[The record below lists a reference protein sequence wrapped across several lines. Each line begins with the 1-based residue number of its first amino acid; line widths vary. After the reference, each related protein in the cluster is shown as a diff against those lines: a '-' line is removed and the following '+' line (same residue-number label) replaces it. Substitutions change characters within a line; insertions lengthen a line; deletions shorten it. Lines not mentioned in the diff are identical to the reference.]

1 MYHQDSWRAEDARNR
16 RDVAYEI
23 EIEVVVKRRVPS
35 VRRSNLQQRVTVRR
49 STHDSLGRDIAAG
62 ACPVLNDKGLTEVL
76 RQPLADQ
83 ARVQVGHAAG
93 RPADDQSHWPRWI
106 GLRPSSPQ
114 RGRQRGSACGQMQK
128 LSAGKFHFEPPS
140 SSHYSMTSSARQLWC
155 LCVRAARQT
164 HRKHR
169 ALARLARHGDV
180 PAHHARE
187 LAREGKSET
196 RAPKRCAVLASAWLN
211 SSNSLAC
218 CSGVMPMPVS
228 ATASSIQS
236 RPLAT
241 LRARSLTS
249 PSLVNLQAL
258 LNRLSSICRSR
269 MGSTVNAPRFSWAST
284 TRRFLFCSA
293 SCPAVPMTSLISGAS
308 CTVCG
313 LSSSFPASIFD
324 RSSTW
329 LMSPSR

>member
-169 ALARLARHGDV
+169 ALARLARRGDV

-196 RAPKRCAVLASAWLN
+196 RAAKALRRAGIGLAELLEQLSLLLRSHADAGVSNRELDPVATAGNPARPQPDLAFLGELAGIAQQVEQYLPQPHGVHSQCAEVLLGIDDEAVL
-211 SSNSLAC
+211 
-218 CSGVMPMPVS
+218 V
-228 ATASSIQS
+228 
-236 RPLAT
+236 
-241 LRARSLTS
+241 
-249 PSLVNLQAL
+249 L
-258 LNRLSSICRSR
+258 LGELP
-269 MGSTVNAPRFSWAST
+269 G
-284 TRRFLFCSA
+284 
-293 SCPAVPMTSLISGAS
+293 G
-308 CTVCG
+308 
-313 LSSSFPASIFD
+313 
-324 RSSTW
+324 
-329 LMSPSR
+329 